1 MENLAND
8 ISGDFSERY
17 FYVTEDLEDAKEVA
31 REAVAIYKKYGFEHM
46 TDFINITKQPECPK
60 CGHLGRFRDDYC
72 SECGTELT
80 SPEEIPYE

>member
-1 MENLAND
+1 MAND

-17 FYVTEDLEDAKEVA
+17 SYVTEDLEDAKEVA

-46 TDFINITKQPECPK
+46 TESISITKQPECQK
-60 CGHLGRFRDDYC
+60 CGHLCRFRDDYC

-80 SPEEIPYE
+80 SPEEIPYK